1 MKTDFQSYLAVH
13 LTDHITFNMNTRV
26 AIHVDSIITA
36 EVMVYTYVYGD
47 QQTGFKLDT
56 MDTEITWLLNGK
68 PAKSQGFRE
77 LYTQLHG
84 KEQLNALI
92 EDVCTEAENLT
103 EGRVATSF
111 PDLVNDAIL

>member
-1 MKTDFQSYLAVH
+1 MRAVH

-26 AIHVDSIITA
+26 AIHIDSIISA
-36 EVMVYTYVYGD
+36 EVEVYSYVYGD
-47 QQTGFKLDT
+47 KKDGFKLDT

-68 PAKSQGFRE
+68 RVKSQGFRD

-84 KEQLNALI
+84 KEQLNTLI
-92 EDVCTEAENLT
+92 KDVCTEAENLT